1 MRDFKKELFQNFKKG
16 NVHFRNYFR
25 NLDPDQDGNY
35 TIFGVFG
42 ELLRDIL
49 IGEIDDHELFL
60 KQCAFIDLITSTK
73 DAEWN
78 NIMKLE
84 VFSILNTKELIK
96 LQPFLSEESKKLLE
110 AYL

>member
-1 MRDFKKELFQNFKKG
+1 MRDFKKELFQNFKKE

-49 IGEIDDHELFL
+49 IGKINDYELL
-60 KQCAFIDLITSTK
+60 IKQCAFIDLITSTK
-73 DAEWN
+73 DPEWN

-96 LQPFLSEESKKLLE
+96 LQPFLSEKSKKLLE